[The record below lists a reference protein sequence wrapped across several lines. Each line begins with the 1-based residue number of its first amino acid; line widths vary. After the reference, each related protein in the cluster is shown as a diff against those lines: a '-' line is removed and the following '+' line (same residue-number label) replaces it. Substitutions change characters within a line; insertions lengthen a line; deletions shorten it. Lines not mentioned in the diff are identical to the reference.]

1 MNNDVSKGLTLFF
14 IILMNTSL
22 FCSIQVTIIRPT
34 QNQLTDDS
42 LNVAVSITS
51 TYEIVSVTA
60 SIETKTINLTY
71 QSGLMTGDLFLT
83 GLTRGTKVLYVTA
96 RDYFG
101 DSVIASIIVN
111 YDKKP
116 VLHVEK
122 PEKEYT
128 LLTQGIHIKAY
139 VTDDNPDF
147 NNSLQVYVNDNLV
160 VDTKN
165 QIDTTLI
172 ISNPGVN
179 TVVIQCMDSENQ
191 AVENIY
197 YAVYVVNNSRL
208 VLYKE
213 LEYPILSMTDSL
225 ALCQHIISSS
235 ENEYYL
241 YGLKDNTKT
250 RINLPRFSTV
260 SNSYFYKN
268 MLFVEVYDYNYTFDS
283 LFILNE
289 TGLKSLYSITHSY
302 HYKNYI
308 AWSTG
313 SILYSRNILNDTLY
327 TISVNAGNTDNS
339 IGENGVVAFWDNN
352 YNINLYE
359 NNKTT
364 YVGPGV
370 YPKTD
375 GHSVIYRN
383 FNQTNISLYRN
394 GTNTLI
400 VSAIGPYEIN
410 NGWIAYSKTGLTGTM
425 NVFLQNAEGFEK
437 QISFYGSNTQIK
449 NISENGK
456 VIVYNNNG
464 IYYADMYDLPVLF
477 SEDNNGT
484 VFWKGDSLFYSL
496 YNGIFLINQ
505 GPVGVQNE
513 DATLY
518 SYALRQNYPNPFN
531 PVTIISYSI
540 NKNNKYVLLKVYDI
554 LGKEVATLIN
564 EVKQQGNYKVEFNAG
579 KLNLS
584 SGIYLYRLIT
594 DNFVSTRKM
603 IYIK

>member
-128 LLTQGIHIKAY
+128 LITQGIHIKAY

-213 LEYPILSMTDSL
+213 LEYPYTQYDRFTGPLS
-225 ALCQHIISSS
+225 
-235 ENEYYL
+235 
-241 YGLKDNTKT
+241 
-250 RINLPRFSTV
+250 
-260 SNSYFYKN
+260 
-268 MLFVEVYDYNYTFDS
+268 
-283 LFILNE
+283 
-289 TGLKSLYSITHSY
+289 TH
-302 HYKNYI
+302 
-308 AWSTG
+308 
-313 SILYSRNILNDTLY
+313 
-327 TISVNAGNTDNS
+327 
-339 IGENGVVAFWDNN
+339 
-352 YNINLYE
+352 
-359 NNKTT
+359 
-364 YVGPGV
+364 
-370 YPKTD
+370 
-375 GHSVIYRN
+375 
-383 FNQTNISLYRN
+383 
-394 GTNTLI
+394 
-400 VSAIGPYEIN
+400 
-410 NGWIAYSKTGLTGTM
+410 
-425 NVFLQNAEGFEK
+425 
-437 QISFYGSNTQIK
+437 
-449 NISENGK
+449 
-456 VIVYNNNG
+456 
-464 IYYADMYDLPVLF
+464 
-477 SEDNNGT
+477 
-484 VFWKGDSLFYSL
+484 
-496 YNGIFLINQ
+496 
-505 GPVGVQNE
+505 
-513 DATLY
+513 
-518 SYALRQNYPNPFN
+518 
-531 PVTIISYSI
+531 
-540 NKNNKYVLLKVYDI
+540 
-554 LGKEVATLIN
+554 
-564 EVKQQGNYKVEFNAG
+564 
-579 KLNLS
+579 
-584 SGIYLYRLIT
+584 
-594 DNFVSTRKM
+594 NFVQ
-603 IYIK
+603 